1 MELEK
6 LEVEHQLLEKKHG
19 ELKRL
24 MRIRNDKIQELEHA
38 VDNQKENYGS
48 KANGSNAHETEITQL
63 KKQLMD
69 IEEKHERLRAISNT
83 KVNGAVCMIEQKIQT
98 ENVNV
103 QEELDALNTQ
113 LMTVNKKYD
122 MAKRLC
128 NLRNDDI
135 SKLNVNLQQKSDE
148 YETLM
153 IKYGKVKVICQHRNE
168 ELQRYRDNET
178 GGGRNTGLDV
188 IIE

>member
-6 LEVEHQLLEKKHG
+6 VEVEHQLLEKKHG

-24 MRIRNDKIQELEHA
+24 MRIRNDKIQELEQV

-48 KANGSNAHETEITQL
+48 KVNGSNAQNETEIAQL

-69 IEEKHERLRAISNT
+69 VEEKHERLRAINNT
-83 KVNGAVCMIEQKIQT
+83 KVNGTVSMIEQKIQT
-98 ENVNV
+98 DNVNV
-103 QEELDALNTQ
+103 QDELDALNIQ
-113 LMTVNKKYD
+113 LVTINKKYD

-128 NLRNDDI
+128 NLRNDDL
-135 SKLNVNLQQKSDE
+135 SNLRADLQQKSDD

-168 ELQRYRDNET
+168 ELKRYRDNET
-178 GGGRNTGLDV
+178 GGRSTGLDV

>member
-1 MELEK
+1 MDLEK
-6 LEVEHQLLEKKHG
+6 SKL
-19 ELKRL
+19 
-24 MRIRNDKIQELEHA
+24 
-38 VDNQKENYGS
+38 DNQKENIGS
-48 KANGSNAHETEITQL
+48 KANGSNAQNETEIAQL

-69 IEEKHERLRAISNT
+69 VEEKHERLRAISNT
-83 KVNGAVCMIEQKIQT
+83 KVNGSVSMIEQKVQT

-103 QEELDALNTQ
+103 QEELDALKAQ
-113 LMTVNKKYD
+113 LMTINKKYD

-128 NLRNDDI
+128 NLRNDDL
-135 SKLNVNLQQKSDE
+135 SHLKADLQQKSDD

-168 ELQRYRDNET
+168 ELKRYRDDEML
-178 GGGRNTGLDV
+178 GGHNTGMDV